1 MTGEAVSTVK
11 ARVAV
16 RSARQRRLALGTVL
30 LHGFAVLMIVFL
42 AAPIVALIL
51 MSFNG
56 ADYITFPPIGFSLKW
71 YGRIF
76 AMPGFVDALVLSVQ
90 LGALATALSLVLGV
104 AAALGLARAT
114 FRGRQAVLAALMSPL
129 VVPSIVTGLAL
140 LQFFVDRN
148 LRSANWNLLVGHVI
162 ITLPYV
168 IRTVLASLEVFDW
181 SLVDTARVLG
191 AGPVR
196 AFWRVTL
203 PIIRPG
209 VLAGGIFAFL
219 TSFDNYTI
227 SFFLADARNVPLP
240 VTVFNYI
247 QNIFDPTVAA
257 LSAVLIYASAVI
269 LIVTER
275 LIGTSRLRGF

>member
-1 MTGEAVSTVK
+1 MRTDAVTRPALRAGIRTGGRWPS
-11 ARVAV
+11 
-16 RSARQRRLALGTVL
+16 LGAVL
-30 LHGFAVLMIVFL
+30 LYAFVVAMVVFL
-42 AAPIVALIL
+42 AAPIVALVI

-56 ADYITFPPIGFSLKW
+56 AEYITFPPIGFSLKW
-71 YGRIF
+71 YGRIL
-76 AMPGFVDALVLSVQ
+76 AMPGFVDALVLSLQ
-90 LGALATALSLVLGV
+90 LALLATALSLVLGI
-104 AAALGLARAT
+104 AAALGLART
-114 FRGRQAVLAALMSPL
+114 SFRGRQALLSALMSPL

-148 LRSANWNLLVGHVI
+148 MRSADWNLLVGHVI

-168 IRTVLASLEVFDW
+168 VRTVLASLEVFDW

-191 AGPVR
+191 AGPAR

-227 SFFLADARNVPLP
+227 SFFLADARLVPLP
-240 VTVFNYI
+240 VAVFNYI

-269 LIVTER
+269 LVVSER
-275 LIGTSRLRGF
+275 LVGASRLRGF